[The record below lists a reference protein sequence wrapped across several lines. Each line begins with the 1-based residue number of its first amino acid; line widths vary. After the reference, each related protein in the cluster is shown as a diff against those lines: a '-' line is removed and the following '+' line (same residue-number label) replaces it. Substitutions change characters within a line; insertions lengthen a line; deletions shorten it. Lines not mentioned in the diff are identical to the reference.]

1 MQNMYDGRV
10 SLGQQIFGA
19 ADLGDQRRTQRLV
32 KVFDQCCQ
40 HPGGTLPDKMQSPAD
55 LKALYRLCEK
65 KQVTHEAI
73 LRPAREYTLQRLAE
87 QEGTFLILH
96 DGTELDYTSLESL
109 AGDLGQIGEGH
120 GRGYECHNSLAVNAQ
135 TREVLGLAGQI
146 LHHRVDAPDQETLPE
161 HRDRES
167 RESLLWLH
175 GTRHLPRDWRL
186 VDVCDQGADTF
197 EFLEHEVHSGR
208 RFVIRAKHSR
218 KIFAGHEPG
227 GTTHELKPYARSL
240 PVLGTRTIDIQAQKG
255 PHQRKARKE
264 AVFSVRAAP
273 ILVQRPHAKY
283 GHHGNDPLPMWVVCV
298 REENPPRGEKP
309 IEWMLLTNEPV
320 HTVED
325 ALRVIDWYRLRWIIE
340 EYHKAM
346 KTGCQVEDMQ
356 FTTTSRLEPAIALL
370 SVVATTLLNLR
381 EASRQPDATTRL
393 AETLFAPEYIE
404 VLAAW
409 RFKEIRTNL
418 TVQEFFFAL
427 ARLGGHQNRKHDHH
441 PGWLVLWRGW
451 MKLQAMLDGYL
462 AALRIKCG

>member
-1 MQNMYDGRV
+1 MQNIYDGRT
-10 SLGQQIFGA
+10 SLGQQIFGTA
-19 ADLGDQRRTQRLV
+19 ELGDQRRTRRLV
-32 KVFDQCCQ
+32 QVFDQCCQ

-55 LKALYRLCEK
+55 LKGLYRLCEK

-73 LRPAREYTLQRLAE
+73 LRPAREHTLRRLAE

-109 AGDLGQIGEGH
+109 AGELGQIGEGH

-135 TREVLGLAGQI
+135 TREVLGLVGQI
-146 LHHRVDAPDQETLPE
+146 LHHRVEAPDEETLPE
-161 HRDRES
+161 HRDRDS

-175 GTRHLPRDWRL
+175 GTQHLPRDWRL

-218 KIFAGHEPG
+218 KIHAGHEPRG
-227 GTTHELKPYARSL
+227 ATHELKPYARSL

-255 PHQRKARKE
+255 PHRRKARKG
-264 AVFSVRAAP
+264 AVLSVRATP
-273 ILVQRPHAKY
+273 ILVRRPHAKY
-283 GHHGNDPLPMWVVCV
+283 GHHGNDPLAMWVVCV

-320 HTVED
+320 NTVED
-325 ALRVIDWYRLRWIIE
+325 ALRVIDWYRARWIIE

-356 FTTTSRLEPAIALL
+356 FTATSRLEPAIALL

-381 EASRQPDATTRL
+381 EASRQPDAHTRL
-393 AETLFAPEYIE
+393 AATLFAQEYIE

-418 TVQEFFFAL
+418 TVHEFFFAL
-427 ARLGGHQNRKHDHH
+427 ARLGGHQNRKHDHR

-451 MKLQAMLDGYL
+451 IKLQAMQQGYL
-462 AALRIKCG
+462 AAIQTKCG

>member
-32 KVFDQCCQ
+32 QVFDRCCQ

-73 LRPAREYTLQRLAE
+73 LRPAREHTLQRLAE

-227 GTTHELKPYARSL
+227 GATHELKPYARSL

-255 PHQRKARKE
+255 PHQRKPRKG

-273 ILVQRPHAKY
+273 ILVHRPTTKY
-283 GHHGNDPLPMWVVCV
+283 GHHGNDSLPLWIVCV

-309 IEWMLLTNEPV
+309 IEWMLLTNQPV

>member
-1 MQNMYDGRV
+1 MQNMYVGEE
-10 SLGQQIFGA
+10 SLGQRIFGA
-19 ADLGDQRRTQRLV
+19 AELGDQRRTQRLV

-40 HPGGTLPDKMQSPAD
+40 HPGGTLPDKMGSPPD

-65 KQVTHEAI
+65 KQVTHETV
-73 LRPAREYTLQRLAE
+73 LRPAREHTLQRIAE
-87 QEGTFLILH
+87 LEGTFLILH

-109 AGDLGQIGEGH
+109 AGELGQIGDGH
-120 GRGYECHNSLAVNAQ
+120 GRGYECHNSLAVHVQ
-135 TREVLGLAGQI
+135 TREVLGLVGQI
-146 LHHRVDAPDQETLPE
+146 LHHRVDAPEKETLPE

-175 GTRHLPRDWRL
+175 GTQHLPRDWRL

-208 RFVIRAKHSR
+208 RFVMRAKHSR
-218 KIFAGHEPG
+218 KIFAGHEASEA
-227 GTTHELKPYARSL
+227 THELKPYARDL
-240 PVLGTRTIDIQAQKG
+240 PVLGTRTIDIQSQKG
-255 PHQRKARKE
+255 SSKRKARKG
-264 AVFSVRAAP
+264 AQFSVRAAP
-273 ILVQRPHAKY
+273 ILVCRPHAKY

-320 HTVED
+320 HTLED
-325 ALRVIDWYRLRWIIE
+325 ALRVIDWYRARWIIE
-340 EYHKAM
+340 EFHKAM
-346 KTGCQVEDMQ
+346 EKGGKVEDRQ

-381 EASRQPDATTRL
+381 EASRQPDASTRL
-393 AETLFAPEYIE
+393 ATTLFAPEYIE
-404 VLAAW
+404 VLSAW
-409 RFKEIRTNL
+409 RFKKIRTNL

-451 MKLQAMLDGYL
+451 MKLQAMLEGYA
-462 AALRIKCG
+462 AALHTKCG

>member
-32 KVFDQCCQ
+32 QVFDQCCQ

-73 LRPAREYTLQRLAE
+73 LRPAREHTLQRLAE

-218 KIFAGHEPG
+218 KIQAGHEPQG
-227 GTTHELKPYARSL
+227 ATHELKPYARSL

-255 PHQRKARKE
+255 PHQRKPRKG
-264 AVFSVRAAP
+264 AVFSVRAAA
-273 ILVQRPHAKY
+273 ILVHRPTTKY
-283 GHHGNDPLPMWVVCV
+283 GHHGNDSLPLWIVCV